1 MNPLEVLQ
9 QWFEKLPPEIQSDP
23 GPLAAMIAQDLV
35 PSFDESGASADE
47 LTGVF
52 SSALKSSSGSPMAA
66 VGKVL
71 AFAAIVD
78 FVFMGRSTKEDWNK
92 VVPMNKLMAQ
102 RAKAEGNDSFLKTVE
117 TTDARYALRGAM
129 WIREAERWKE
139 LRSTSLSPVELDQ
152 WLKAELAAYSR

>member
-117 TTDARYALRGAM
+117 TTDAR
-129 WIREAERWKE
+129 
-139 LRSTSLSPVELDQ
+139 
-152 WLKAELAAYSR
+152 